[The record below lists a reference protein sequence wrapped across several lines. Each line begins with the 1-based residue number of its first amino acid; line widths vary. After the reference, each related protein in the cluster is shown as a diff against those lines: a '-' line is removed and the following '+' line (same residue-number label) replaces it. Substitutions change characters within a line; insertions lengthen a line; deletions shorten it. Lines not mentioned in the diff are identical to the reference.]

1 MLVNHCISNYISELM
16 HVTIL
21 RVMTIKKKNKNAF
34 SKSVIIVED
43 YCEVISF
50 VLKLSCLY
58 FTRTSVPRN
67 MCRFKLSNTFTDIRT
82 MTSSHAI
89 TSY

>member
-21 RVMTIKKKNKNAF
+21 RVMTIKKKNKNTF
-34 SKSVIIVED
+34 SKSVIMVED

-50 VLKLSCLY
+50 FIEIKLSLLHKD
-58 FTRTSVPRN
+58 FST
-67 MCRFKLSNTFTDIRT
+67 
-82 MTSSHAI
+82 
-89 TSY
+89 